1 MKKTRTKQKVRSKR
15 EQILLYIYLVFLVFG
30 LMFQIFLLVY
40 HFLSCIYSSLN
51 LPISILP
58 FETTLFNRICNVVFV
73 LMLWVTLFINPYIK
87 RYFDLFGVVRTYITD
102 NHISKKKR
110 KYIYDPIIILV
121 FEILFVLITLPKVTE
136 FILKAETRNIF

>member
-1 MKKTRTKQKVRSKR
+1 MKKTHLKQKIRSKR

-87 RYFDLFGVVRTYITD
+87 KYFDLFDVVRTYITD

-110 KYIYDPIIILV
+110 KYIHDPIIILA
-121 FEILFVLITLPKVTE
+121 FEILFVLITYPKVTE
-136 FILKAETRNIF
+136 FILKGNTHSIF

>member
-1 MKKTRTKQKVRSKR
+1 MKKTHLKQKIRSKR

-87 RYFDLFGVVRTYITD
+87 RYFDLFDVVRTYITD

-110 KYIYDPIIILV
+110 KYIHDPIIILA
-121 FEILFVLITLPKVTE
+121 FEILFVLITYPKVTE
-136 FILKAETRNIF
+136 FILK